1 MQDLTGLALSLLDG
15 LSGSERRL
23 LGVLGAP
30 GSGKTTLAEILVAE
44 VNQAAGHE
52 VAIEA
57 PMDGFHLQDEQLL
70 ELGILPLKG
79 IPASFDAYLF
89 VGSLGELRRSPLQ
102 VVPWPAFDRA
112 TERSLPGA
120 ITIGLEH
127 KLVVVSGNYLLL
139 HQSPWNQA
147 AGLLDETWFVD
158 APLEVLY
165 ARLVCRH
172 MAGGKSEED
181 ARAKVASTDM
191 PNAHLVLAS
200 RTRAT
205 RVVTFDVP

>member
-79 IPASFDAYLF
+79 IPASFDAYLRWLAWRTAP
-89 VGSLGELRRSPLQ
+89 VSTAS
-102 VVPWPAFDRA
+102 
-112 TERSLPGA
+112 GA
-120 ITIGLEH
+120 
-127 KLVVVSGNYLLL
+127 
-139 HQSPWNQA
+139 
-147 AGLLDETWFVD
+147 
-158 APLEVLY
+158 
-165 ARLVCRH
+165 
-172 MAGGKSEED
+172 
-181 ARAKVASTDM
+181 
-191 PNAHLVLAS
+191 LAS
-200 RTRAT
+200 I
-205 RVVTFDVP
+205 